1 MKKHT
6 LFFTMLFTICILVI
20 SCGEDESL
28 ITKPT
33 VTPNE
38 EESPSEGENSN
49 EENQEPTPEGVYT
62 AFMNNDSIT
71 LKNVFQLGNDSVAF
85 VGITLEGNLIFKIYQ
100 GDIAYLKEISNKIF
114 ELKDKIKLDTIYS
127 LYKGYGEYE
136 KVKVNRIDFEHFNV
150 KHNNEIISLLCLNTN
165 TNNNLYRALFVN
177 DKKNTL
183 TGVYKNISYNG
194 ITYIP
199 NWFNNE
205 TYFIHDCCYTLAGD
219 TLYTIPETDLEEYRG
234 GLIGGSL
241 GFNDNLIFEQIS
253 SELAIG
259 VCSNSY
265 NFCNELKFAKINYK
279 DNSQEWLSTSSV
291 PIAFSVDNQYK
302 EKITL
307 TEKSSNIWT
316 YKIEYLF
323 YDGTIKKYKVKVDIN
338 NGQII
343 YGEEYAKL
351 CSECIIG
358 EWYLQNYNIEI
369 IALFNSDGTFEY
381 NFRDHK
387 SLLTLYKKY
396 GIYKIENNK
405 LYEKY
410 NGEDEW
416 VASVILKLNR
426 FDFLI
431 DNWNADPDGNKTSYL
446 WR

>member
-177 DKKNTL
+177 DKK
-183 TGVYKNISYNG
+183 K
-194 ITYIP
+194 YI
-199 NWFNNE
+199 
-205 TYFIHDCCYTLAGD
+205 
-219 TLYTIPETDLEEYRG
+219 
-234 GLIGGSL
+234 
-241 GFNDNLIFEQIS
+241 
-253 SELAIG
+253 
-259 VCSNSY
+259 
-265 NFCNELKFAKINYK
+265 
-279 DNSQEWLSTSSV
+279 
-291 PIAFSVDNQYK
+291 
-302 EKITL
+302 
-307 TEKSSNIWT
+307 
-316 YKIEYLF
+316 
-323 YDGTIKKYKVKVDIN
+323 
-338 NGQII
+338 
-343 YGEEYAKL
+343 
-351 CSECIIG
+351 
-358 EWYLQNYNIEI
+358 
-369 IALFNSDGTFEY
+369 
-381 NFRDHK
+381 
-387 SLLTLYKKY
+387 
-396 GIYKIENNK
+396 
-405 LYEKY
+405 
-410 NGEDEW
+410 
-416 VASVILKLNR
+416 NR
-426 FDFLI
+426 RL
-431 DNWNADPDGNKTSYL
+431 
-446 WR
+446 